1 MEQKVKIAVSS
12 LNDYF
17 GIENKNMALWFYGS
31 LGFPIICG
39 MVVLLVSALWLLK
52 GGEKQLKLTKKNVQ
66 KLIEDYWNTDMSA
79 VELDELIDDLKEVSS
94 LNTNQRQ
101 LLKDIELTWSQRK
114 HLTLSCK
121 TSAVVEVLNTNY
133 HAVYGNEIDEVV
145 NVFLNKEEKKT
156 NKDSHPS

>member
-1 MEQKVKIAVSS
+1 M
-12 LNDYF
+12 
-17 GIENKNMALWFYGS
+17 
-31 LGFPIICG
+31 
-39 MVVLLVSALWLLK
+39 
-52 GGEKQLKLTKKNVQ
+52 KLTKKNVQ

-94 LNTNQRQ
+94 LNTNQKQ
-101 LLKDIELTWSQRK
+101 LLNDIELTWSQRK

-133 HAVYGNEIDEVV
+133 YAVYGNEIDEVV

-156 NKDSHPS
+156 NQDCTPS